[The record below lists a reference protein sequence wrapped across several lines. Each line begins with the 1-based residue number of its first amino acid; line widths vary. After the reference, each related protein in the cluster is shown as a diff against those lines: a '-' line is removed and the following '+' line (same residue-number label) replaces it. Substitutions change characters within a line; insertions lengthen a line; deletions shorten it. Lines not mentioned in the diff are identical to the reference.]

1 MGLGGSNKRLTH
13 NLEVVEPT
21 MDEFGVLRA
30 RGEDLGV
37 IGDGNKKAF
46 EKGLQ
51 KGEKELERSQ
61 PKEIEIQEGEK

>member
-1 MGLGGSNKRLTH
+1 
-13 NLEVVEPT
+13 